1 LANSHLISNNLDQ
14 TNWQFFG
21 SDEIKVTPRL
31 TVTLG
36 MRWQPDLHFTEASG
50 KESSFRPGLQSAVFP
65 NAPLGL
71 LFKGDSQLPSNV
83 LNPNW
88 HNLAPRISFAYD
100 LFGTGKT
107 AVRGGYGIF
116 YDDFASI
123 RLNRFPLI
131 QPYVLDT
138 TVFDVPLS
146 DPYQGKSPYP
156 FSPPTTA
163 EQKKAYQFVRPAATT
178 SFNADF
184 RTPLRPAV
192 EFQYPATVAFRN
204 RPHSG
209 VCRFQEL
216 AAVRLAQPQ
225 PCRLST
231 GRDCGR
237 HSGPPH
243 LSGLRHHRR

>member
-1 LANSHLISNNLDQ
+1 MVGVLSNNLDQ

-83 LNPNW
+83 LSPNW
-88 HNLAPRISFAYD
+88 HNVAPRISFAYD

-107 AVRGGYGIF
+107 AAGYGIF

-123 RLNRFPLI
+123 RLNRFRSFNR
-131 QPYVLDT
+131 T
-138 TVFDVPLS
+138 SST
-146 DPYQGKSPYP
+146 
-156 FSPPTTA
+156 PPSLTSLWRTRTSA
-163 EQKKAYQFVRPAATT
+163 RARIRSFRRRRPNRKRLTSSSVRPRLHR
-178 SFNADF
+178 S
-184 RTPLRPAV
+184 TPI
-192 EFQYPATVAFRN
+192 
-204 RPHSG
+204 
-209 VCRFQEL
+209 
-216 AAVRLAQPQ
+216 
-225 PCRLST
+225 
-231 GRDCGR
+231 
-237 HSGPPH
+237 SGPPTPSSGISISSKCC
-243 LSGLRHHRR
+243 LSKPSSLWRM